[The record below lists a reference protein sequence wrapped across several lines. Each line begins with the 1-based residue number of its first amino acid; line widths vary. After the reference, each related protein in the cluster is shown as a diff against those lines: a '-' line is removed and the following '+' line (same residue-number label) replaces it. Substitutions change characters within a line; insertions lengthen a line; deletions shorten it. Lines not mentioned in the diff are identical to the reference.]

1 MPKEFFL
8 TDTYAQE
15 RRARQ
20 KRLMLTKPNNG
31 WSRADYDRDLRAYI
45 NERGRAP
52 QTVTMHPQTAATL
65 GLDLTRGNDIAGHGC
80 PFVVTSPEY
89 APELITL
96 YY

>member
-1 MPKEFFL
+1 MP
-8 TDTYAQE
+8 DTYTHE
-15 RRARQ
+15 SRARQ

-45 NERGRAP
+45 TERGRAP
-52 QTVTMHPQTAATL
+52 QTATMHPQTAATL
-65 GLDLTRGNDIAGHGC
+65 ELDQSRGYDVAGHGC
-80 PFVVTSPEY
+80 PFVVTSSEY